1 MSWTGYRDNVLMSDR
16 LQQMHAWI
24 RDQLRLHDYTVLP
37 ASEDASFRRYFR
49 LRENGRSFIIM
60 DAPPGQEDCHPFVNI
75 SQRLH
80 AAGLNVPVVYASD
93 LQSGFLLLSDLGN
106 TLYLDVLD
114 KNNVHTLYADAL
126 SALHMIQQR
135 TTTDGLPDYDEILLM
150 QEMHLFSDWLL
161 TAHLGLNLDSDLY
174 AAIEQTFRFLRDK
187 ALEQPQCF
195 VHRDYHSRNLMVC
208 EDLNPGIIDFQDA
221 VIGPVT
227 YDLVSLLRDCYIKW
241 PKQDTDEW
249 IRHFFTLAGPEG
261 TDLNTFIQW
270 FDLMGVQRQLKASGI
285 FARLYHRD
293 HKAGFLK
300 DIPRTLS
307 YILDL
312 EDNYPQL
319 QVLIDLIRREVMPVL
334 EEKNRLCGQ

>member
-1 MSWTGYRDNVLMSDR
+1 MPDR

-24 RDQLRLHDYTVLP
+24 RDQLRLHDYTLLP

-49 LRENGRSFIIM
+49 LRGNGRSYIIM
-60 DAPPGQEDCHPFVNI
+60 DAPPEQEDCQPFIDN

-93 LQSGFLLLSDLGN
+93 LQAGFLLLSDLGD

-114 KNNVHTLYADAL
+114 KNNVQHLYADAL
-126 SALHMIQQR
+126 NALHLMQQG
-135 TTTDGLPDYDEILLM
+135 TKTEGLPVYDENLLI
-150 QEMHLFSDWLL
+150 QEMHLFSEWLL
-161 TAHLGLNLDSDLY
+161 TRHLGIVLNPDQHES
-174 AAIEQTFRFLRDK
+174 IEQTYHYLKDA
-187 ALEQPQCF
+187 ALEQPRTF

-208 EDLNPGIIDFQDA
+208 QSWNPGIVDFQDA
-221 VIGPVT
+221 VTGPVT
-227 YDLVSLLRDCYIKW
+227 YDLVSLLKDCYVKW
-241 PKQDTDEW
+241 PEKNIYAW
-249 IRHFFTLAGPEG
+249 VRHFFTLAGPRD

-293 HKAGFLK
+293 KKAGFLK

-312 EDNYPQL
+312 ESDYPQL
-319 QVLIDLIRREVMPVL
+319 HTLINLIRREVMPAV
-334 EEKNRLCGQ
+334 EERNRICEQ

>member
-1 MSWTGYRDNVLMSDR
+1 MPDR

-24 RDQLRLHDYTVLP
+24 RDQLRLQDYTVLP

-49 LRENGRSFIIM
+49 LRENGRSYIIM
-60 DAPPGQEDCHPFVNI
+60 DAPPDQEDCHPFINI

-80 AAGLNVPVVYASD
+80 SAGLNVPVVYASD
-93 LQSGFLLLSDLGN
+93 LQSGFLLLSDLGS

-114 KNNVHTLYADAL
+114 KHNVQHLYADAL
-126 SALHMIQQR
+126 NALRVMQQG
-135 TTTDGLPDYDEILLM
+135 TTAEGLPDYDEILLM
-150 QEMHLFSDWLL
+150 QEMYLFSDWLL
-161 TAHLGLNLDSDLY
+161 TTHLEINLDSDHY
-174 AAIEQTFRFLRDK
+174 GSIEQTFRYLRDM
-187 ALEQPQCF
+187 ALEQPRCF

-208 EDLNPGIIDFQDA
+208 RDQNPGIMDFQDA
-221 VIGPVT
+221 VFGPVT
-227 YDLVSLLRDCYIKW
+227 YDLVSLLKDCYIKW
-241 PKQDTDEW
+241 SKQDTDAW
-249 IRHFFTLAGPEG
+249 VRHFFTMAGPDG
-261 TDLNTFIQW
+261 TDLTTFIQW

-293 HKAGFLK
+293 RKAGFLR

-312 EDNYPQL
+312 EGDYPQL

>member
-1 MSWTGYRDNVLMSDR
+1 MDNVRTSDR

-24 RDQLRLHDYTVLP
+24 HDQLRLHDYTVLP

-49 LRENGRSFIIM
+49 LRENGRSYIIM

-80 AAGLNVPVVYASD
+80 SVGLNVPVVYASD

-114 KNNVHTLYADAL
+114 KNNAQPLYADAL
-126 SALHMIQQR
+126 NALHVMQQDA
-135 TTTDGLPDYDEILLM
+135 TTEGLPDYDEILLQ

-161 TAHLGLNLDSDLY
+161 TTHLGINMDSDRY
-174 AAIEQTFRFLRDK
+174 GSIEQTFRYLSNM
-187 ALEQPQCF
+187 ALEQPHCF

-208 EDLNPGIIDFQDA
+208 KDHNPGIIDFQDA

-227 YDLVSLLRDCYIKW
+227 YDLVSLLKDCYIKW

-249 IRHFFTLAGPEG
+249 VRYFFTLAGHEG

-312 EDNYPQL
+312 EGDYPQL
-319 QVLIDLIRREVMPVL
+319 QILIDLIRHDVMPAL
-334 EEKNRLCGQ
+334 EEKNRSCGQ